1 METII
6 IPVICD
12 RCREEGI
19 AGDDPFT
26 AIRDLL
32 AFEPVQR
39 RAHVNNWTAEHQR
52 AFVAALALTG
62 SPNQAAR
69 AIGRHAFGAE
79 QLKMA
84 KGGRGFADACE
95 AALDL
100 YRERELYRIRESLT
114 GLAEQQEQRDLTLA
128 QTHLRALPPP
138 FHSAL
143 MADAEAEIENQEDEH
158 DDAMGSVRRK
168 LLACRRLYLQGISAD
183 PASRA
188 AWEVLV
194 GPVDWDSAELCQ
206 PQIDEPLVPNMRE
219 PGMILTVAN
228 GETTAAGLPDVRKD
242 STERS
247 DADACVAGA
256 ARRDASRSASGSAE
270 PNPADVTESLRD
282 GETVQDQSAR
292 SMGEAPEP
300 DPAGAPGA
308 TRTFAMDSKEFHQA
322 VSPPPDPSRW
332 GPGLPSDPPQWP
344 TPVIIEPRE
353 D

>member
-100 YRERELYRIRESLT
+100 YRERELYRIRESLS
-114 GLAEQQEQRDLTLA
+114 GLAEQQEQRDHVLA

-228 GETTAAGLPDVRKD
+228 GET
-242 STERS
+242 
-247 DADACVAGA
+247 
-256 ARRDASRSASGSAE
+256 
-270 PNPADVTESLRD
+270 D
-282 GETVQDQSAR
+282 GVLGVSV
-292 SMGEAPEP
+292 GEAPEP